1 MKIAIIGA
9 GITGLSTA
17 HLLSKEGHS
26 VTVYEASPVTGG
38 LGTFVRVQNSSIE
51 RFYHHFF
58 RSDTHV
64 INLIKQLGI
73 GSKLKFYP
81 SKTSIL
87 YEGATYPF
95 SSPLDLLT
103 FKPLPF
109 IDRLRLGVALAILK
123 YLPVNIKKLDSVS
136 AKSWLMTYAGAEA
149 YKVIWKPLLVGKFAK
164 FSEDVPAAWLRE
176 RIRDRSFDLGYL
188 DGGSETLFNALVAEL
203 KKYKVSINLNTPVTS
218 VESYKD
224 RVDLEVGG
232 KKVSFDKCLIT
243 AVSPIAR
250 KLLKNKLTPKLDKLL
265 NSQDQ
270 LGAVCLLLELSQP
283 IQNQYWINVC
293 EDNEPVLVMVEHTNL
308 IDKKNYGNRSLVYLA
323 NYLHRDSDRFRESD
337 EIVVRTYLSI
347 LRKLNPKF
355 KNSWIKKSTVSRVP
369 RAQTIFGLNS
379 FADRPPNQLLHNVFL
394 ANIDQMYP
402 HDRNFNLGVELSK
415 KVSNI
420 MTNS

>member
-1 MKIAIIGA
+1 MKVAIIGA

-17 HLLSKEGHS
+17 LLLSKEGHS

-38 LGTFVRVQNSSIE
+38 LGTYVEVGNSSIE

-58 RSDTHV
+58 RSDVHV
-64 INLIKQLGI
+64 IELINKLGI
-73 GSKLKFYP
+73 GEKLKFYP

-87 YEGATYPF
+87 YEGVTYPF

-109 IDRLRLGVALAILK
+109 IDRLRLGLALAILK
-123 YLPVNIKKLDSVS
+123 YLPVNIKKLDTIS

-188 DGGSETLFNALVAEL
+188 DGGSETLFNALVGEL
-203 KKYKVSINLNTPVTS
+203 KKHKVLINLNTPVTG

-224 RVDLEVGG
+224 SVDLEVGG

-243 AVSPIAR
+243 TVSPVAAR
-250 KLLKNKLTPKLDKLL
+250 LIKNKLPSKIKTLL

-283 IQNQYWINVC
+283 VQNQYWINVC
-293 EDNEPVLVMVEHTNL
+293 QQNEPVLVMVEHTNL
-308 IDKKNYGNRSLVYLA
+308 IDRKNYGNRSLVYLA
-323 NYLHRDSDRFRESD
+323 NYLHRDSARYKESD
-337 EIVVRTYLSI
+337 EMVVRSYISI
-347 LRKLNPKF
+347 LKKLNPQF
-355 KNSWIKKSTVSRVP
+355 KNSWIKKSTISRVP
-369 RAQTIFGLNS
+369 RAQTIFGLGSLQN
-379 FADRPPNQLLHNVFL
+379 RPPIQILHNIFL
-394 ANIDQMYP
+394 GNIDQMYP
-402 HDRNFNLGVELSK
+402 HDRNFNLAVELSK
-415 KVSNI
+415 KIAKMIV
-420 MTNS
+420 

>member
-1 MKIAIIGA
+1 MRVAIIGA

-17 HLLSKEGHS
+17 LLLSKEGHS
-26 VTVYEASPVTGG
+26 VTIYEASPVTGG

-164 FSEDVPAAWLRE
+164 FSEAVPAAWLRE

-188 DGGSETLFNALVAEL
+188 DGGSETLFNALVGEL
-203 KKYKVSINLNTPVTS
+203 KKHKVSINLNTPVTS

-224 RVDLEVGG
+224 SVDLEVGG

-243 AVSPIAR
+243 TVSPVAAR
-250 KLLKNKLTPKLDKLL
+250 LIKNKLPSKIKTLL

-283 IQNQYWINVC
+283 VQNQYWINVC
-293 EDNEPVLVMVEHTNL
+293 QQNEPVLVMVEHTNL
-308 IDKKNYGNRSLVYLA
+308 IDRKNYGNRSLVYLA
-323 NYLHRDSDRFRESD
+323 NYLHRDSDRYKESD
-337 EIVVRTYLSI
+337 EMVVRSYISI
-347 LRKLNPKF
+347 LKKLNPQF
-355 KNSWIKKSTVSRVP
+355 KNSWIKKSTISRVP
-369 RAQTIFGLNS
+369 RAQTIFGLGSLQN
-379 FADRPPNQLLHNVFL
+379 RPPIQVFHNIFL
-394 ANIDQMYP
+394 GNIDQMYP
-402 HDRNFNLGVELSK
+402 HDRNFNLAVELSK
-415 KVSNI
+415 KIAKMIV
-420 MTNS
+420 

>member
-1 MKIAIIGA
+1 MRYGFGKLTTSTKYETMKIAIIGA

-164 FSEDVPAAWLRE
+164 FSED
-176 RIRDRSFDLGYL
+176 
-188 DGGSETLFNALVAEL
+188 
-203 KKYKVSINLNTPVTS
+203 
-218 VESYKD
+218 
-224 RVDLEVGG
+224 
-232 KKVSFDKCLIT
+232 
-243 AVSPIAR
+243 
-250 KLLKNKLTPKLDKLL
+250 
-265 NSQDQ
+265 
-270 LGAVCLLLELSQP
+270 
-283 IQNQYWINVC
+283 
-293 EDNEPVLVMVEHTNL
+293 
-308 IDKKNYGNRSLVYLA
+308 
-323 NYLHRDSDRFRESD
+323 
-337 EIVVRTYLSI
+337 
-347 LRKLNPKF
+347 
-355 KNSWIKKSTVSRVP
+355 
-369 RAQTIFGLNS
+369 
-379 FADRPPNQLLHNVFL
+379 
-394 ANIDQMYP
+394 
-402 HDRNFNLGVELSK
+402 
-415 KVSNI
+415 
-420 MTNS
+420 